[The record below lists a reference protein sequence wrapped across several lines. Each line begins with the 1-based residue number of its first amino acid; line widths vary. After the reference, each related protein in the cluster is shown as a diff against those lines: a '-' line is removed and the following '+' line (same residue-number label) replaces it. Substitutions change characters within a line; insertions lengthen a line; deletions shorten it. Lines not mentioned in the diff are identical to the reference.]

1 MKFYRI
7 AEYENNEYTGF
18 DTLTIDP
25 AIAEEKVKWLK
36 EIWNGPKDVHW
47 YLEEVEA
54 EDMTQACTAEPVSK
68 KKII

>member
-1 MKFYRI
+1 M
-7 AEYENNEYTGF
+7 
-18 DTLTIDP
+18 
-25 AIAEEKVKWLK
+25 K

>member
-1 MKFYRI
+1 MLYSLKL
-7 AEYENNEYTGF
+7 E
-18 DTLTIDP
+18 TLKLIG
-25 AIAEEKVKWLK
+25 EEKVKWLK